1 MSTVWPQLLGA
12 ANIVALRGSPYR
24 GGMADASPVVPSA
37 SVAEI
42 TVDDIAALSA
52 GTAIFG
58 TGGGGAVYSARV
70 IVERELRQHGP
81 VPLVSVDDLGPDD
94 LVILMSGI
102 GAPTVGI
109 EMLAAANQIE
119 LLLAEAERLAG
130 RKVTALMAAEIGGSN
145 GVQPI
150 GWAARL
156 GLKILDADGM
166 GRAFPDAAMVAM
178 NVAGVRCEWAILS
191 DVVGNVSVMKTI
203 DLHWL
208 ERHARAL
215 TVASGSICLGAHY
228 PLTAETARGAVVEG
242 TVSAAIRVGHA
253 LLSAPEPVTAVAA
266 ELDAAV
272 LITGK
277 ISDLDRRT
285 VGGFVRGSVTIA
297 GVGGDRGRLQRLELQ
312 NENLIVLEDG
322 EVIASVP
329 DLITIVDAETGHA
342 ITTEMLRF
350 GQRVS
355 VLAWAAD
362 PIWRTPRGLELA
374 GPRAFGYDLPYT
386 PFEGARR

>member
-1 MSTVWPQLLGA
+1 MAQVSRSVHP
-12 ANIVALRGSPYR
+12 ALTEVTT
-24 GGMADASPVVPSA
+24 ADI
-37 SVAEI
+37 E
-42 TVDDIAALSA
+42 ALAA

-58 TGGGGAVYSARV
+58 TGGGGAVFAAQV
-70 IVERELRQHGP
+70 MVENALDTHGP
-81 VPLVSVDDLGPDD
+81 VPLVAVDDLGPDD
-94 LVILMSGI
+94 LVVLMSGI

-109 EMLAAANQIE
+109 EMLSASGQIE
-119 LLLAEAERLAG
+119 LLIEEAEKQAG
-130 RKVTALMAAEIGGSN
+130 RPVTALMAAEIGGSN

-156 GLKILDADGM
+156 GLKVLDADGM

-178 NVAGVRCEWAILS
+178 NVAGVACDWAVLS
-191 DVVGNVSVMKTI
+191 DVVGNVSIMKTI

-215 TVASGSICLGAHY
+215 TVASGSICIGVHY

-242 TVSAAIRVGHA
+242 TVSAAVRVGHA
-253 LLSAPEPVTAVAA
+253 LLEASDPVGAVAA
-266 ELDAAV
+266 ELDATV
-272 LITGK
+272 LLTGK
-277 ISDLDRRT
+277 IVDLDRRT
-285 VGGFVRGSVTIA
+285 EGGFVRGSVTIA
-297 GVGGDRGRLQRLELQ
+297 GVGDDRGRLQRLELQ

-322 EVIASVP
+322 EVIVSVP
-329 DLITIVDAETGHA
+329 DLVTIVDAETGHA
-342 ITTEMLRF
+342 VFTEMLRF

-374 GPRAFGYDLPYT
+374 GPRAFGYDLPYV
-386 PFEGARR
+386 PFEGGAR

>member
-1 MSTVWPQLLGA
+1 MAQPAPASAPPRSLGQ
-12 ANIVALRGSPYR
+12 V
-24 GGMADASPVVPSA
+24 
-37 SVAEI
+37 

-58 TGGGGAVYSARV
+58 TGGGGAVYSAQI
-70 IVERELRQHGP
+70 IVERELREHGP
-81 VPLVSVDDLGPDD
+81 VQLAGLDDLDDDD
-94 LVILMSGI
+94 LVVLMSGI

-109 EMLAAANQIE
+109 EMRRE
-119 LLLAEAERLAG
+119 VETLAG
-130 RKVTALMAAEIGGSN
+130 RPLTAIMAAEIGGSN

-156 GLKILDADGM
+156 GLKVLDADGM

-178 NVAGVRCEWAILS
+178 NVAGLPCAWAVQS
-191 DVVGNVSVMKTI
+191 DVVGNISIMKTV

-215 TVASGSICLGAHY
+215 TVASGSICIGAHY
-228 PLTAETARGAVVEG
+228 PMTAGDARGAVIEG
-242 TVSAAIRVGHA
+242 TVSAAVRVGHA
-253 LLSAPEPVTAVAA
+253 LLSASEPVPAVADA
-266 ELDAAV
+266 LDAAV
-272 LITGK
+272 LLTGK
-277 ISDLDRRT
+277 ITDLDRRT
-285 VGGFVRGSVTIA
+285 VGGFTRGSVTITGTGA
-297 GVGGDRGRLQRLELQ
+297 DRGRLQRLELQ
-312 NENLIVLEDG
+312 NENLVVLEDG
-322 EVIASVP
+322 EVVVSVP
-329 DLITIVDAETGHA
+329 DLVTILDAETGHA

-362 PIWRTPRGLELA
+362 PLWRTPRGLELA

-386 PFEGARR
+386 PFDPRAYRAPRVQAPGAER